1 MTLKDKRKCNPHDI
15 KRGYYPEEDVAEA
28 VNNSLRRIKEVIN
41 MEWNKGMEY
50 VLNEIEEIFKEE
62 FGDFK

>member
-1 MTLKDKRKCNPHDI
+1 MTLKDKRKCNPNDI
-15 KRGYYPEEDVAEA
+15 KGGYYPEEDVAEA